1 MGLSGMQAELKM
13 KTGVHPRS
21 EEMLD
26 IDQCVPRSRIAIELA
41 IRDFS

>member
-13 KTGVHPRS
+13 KTGVHQRS

-26 IDQCVPRSRIAIELA
+26 VDQCVPTSRIAIEVA
-41 IRDFS
+41 IRVFS